1 MNLGA
6 GGQLRDEIKRKMSI
20 VVLEEL
26 LELLSVPGKQ
36 SAPVPLSFHEIG
48 YGYGP
53 GRSFGYSVLLHQ
65 LVLFI
70 IVFSTHYAFR
80 PSVTVVAPQLNKAV
94 PVHEAIYLP
103 VLGGGSEGTG
113 KQGGGSGGYREPSSG
128 VRARGRRGF
137 AYAGPQAMVSES
149 PHATLGIETKVFGY

>member
-1 MNLGA
+1 MGPA
-6 GGQLRDEIKRKMSI
+6 
-20 VVLEEL
+20 VVEEL
-26 LELLSVPGKQ
+26 LK
-36 SAPVPLSFHEIG
+36 SARVRGERSRPVPLSFREVD

-65 LVLFI
+65 LVHFI
-70 IVFSTHYAFR
+70 IVFSTQYAFR

-113 KQGGGSGGYREPSSG
+113 KQGGGSGGDREPSSG
-128 VRARGRRGF
+128 VRVRGRRGF
-137 AYAGPQAMVSES
+137 AYPGPQAMVSES
-149 PHATLGIETKVFGY
+149 PHAILGLGIEMKVFGY